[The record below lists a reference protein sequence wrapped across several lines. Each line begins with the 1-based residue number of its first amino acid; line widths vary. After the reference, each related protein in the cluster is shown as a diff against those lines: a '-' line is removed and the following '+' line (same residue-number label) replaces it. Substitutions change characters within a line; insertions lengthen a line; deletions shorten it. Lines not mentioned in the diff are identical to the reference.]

1 MIILWKIWAHRYLIN
16 NAANN
21 PKMEGKQEKMSIGKF
36 ETFPIE
42 EWNKDIE
49 VGLTGTLLCCQ
60 ILEQ

>member
-1 MIILWKIWAHRYLIN
+1 MIN